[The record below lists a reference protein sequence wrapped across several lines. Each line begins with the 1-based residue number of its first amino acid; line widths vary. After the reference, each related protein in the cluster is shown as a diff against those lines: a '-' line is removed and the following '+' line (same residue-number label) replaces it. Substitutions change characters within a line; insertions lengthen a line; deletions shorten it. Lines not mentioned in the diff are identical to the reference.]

1 MFDNARLLDLIERAL
16 DRDPYCP
23 ICGAPTAIEDDH
35 GRLLLVCS
43 ATMAPKT
50 VLGRLSAAIL
60 PHERRLVV
68 DLSKGLA
75 AA

>member
-16 DRDPYCP
+16 DQDPYCP
-23 ICGAPTAIEDDH
+23 ICGAPTAIEDDG

-43 ATMAPKT
+43 ATMRPGT
-50 VLGRLSAAIL
+50 VLGRLSAALL

-68 DLSKGLA
+68 DLSEGLA